1 MFLEM
6 RDRVAVV
13 TGGAHGIGYA
23 IVERLSQAGAR
34 VVIADLNEEQ
44 ARAAA
49 KRLTAN
55 GNEVSSVRADVTRLA
70 DIEAM
75 FDHAL
80 ERFGRVGVL
89 VNNAGINGRN
99 APLWEQTNEDWD
111 QVLAIDLT
119 SIFYRCRAVIGY
131 MR

>member
-1 MFLEM
+1 LFLEM

-99 APLWEQTNEDWD
+99 APL
-111 QVLAIDLT
+111 
-119 SIFYRCRAVIGY
+119 
-131 MR
+131 